1 MVAAAGITT
10 MVLYNQIL
18 GVNPKLLGL
27 AFLIAAIVD
36 AISDP
41 LVGALS
47 DRFNTRWGRR
57 YPFMLVSAFSLAV
70 SFYFLYQP
78 MDWLS
83 ETGYFLWLV
92 TFTII
97 MRL

>member
-41 LVGALS
+41 LVGRPFRSLQYPLGAALS
-47 DRFNTRWGRR
+47 LHAGFSVFSSRFFLF
-57 YPFMLVSAFSLAV
+57 PLSAHG
-70 SFYFLYQP
+70 
-78 MDWLS
+78 LS
-83 ETGYFLWLV
+83 Q
-92 TFTII
+92 
-97 MRL
+97 